1 MAATRNNCA
10 HRPVLAIGPAMS
22 DRARPDRRFA
32 AFLGDETGAVSLEFT
47 VLLPF
52 FVLLLVFF
60 ADAAVIYLS
69 HSEMY
74 SAARGL
80 ARQMAVE
87 TITTQEE
94 VDTYAASHL
103 FLGGRTYQV
112 QATFGTEMQ
121 VTISVPIGEAAIFG
135 LFVEPIIGR
144 QLTASATMRR
154 EPMV

>member
-1 MAATRNNCA
+1 MLVTG
-10 HRPVLAIGPAMS
+10 PVMS
-22 DRARPDRRFA
+22 DRAGAYRRLA
-32 AFLGDETGAVSLEFT
+32 AFLGDQTGAVSIEFT

-52 FVLLLVFF
+52 FVLLLVVFVDG
-60 ADAAVIYLS
+60 AIIYLS

-74 SAARGL
+74 HTARGL

-94 VDTYAASHL
+94 VETYAASHL

-112 QATFGTEMQ
+112 QATFGNEMQ
-121 VTISVPIGEAAIFG
+121 VTISVPVGEAAIFG

-144 QLTASATMRR
+144 QLTASATTRR